1 MKKAWV
7 VLLILLFAGTA
18 LAANTLTYGSSQQL
32 ITFTTVDADWHWY
45 DSFPNNRNRGIQIFF
60 IRFNPGAASD
70 RCVINDG
77 SIDGA
82 ALFDSSVAAD
92 TGDGTIVYYPEGVYF
107 KPVLDASDG
116 TYNAAA
122 KITIMFIR

>member
-77 SIDGA
+77 GIDGA
-82 ALFDSSVAAD
+82 ALFDSGVAAG
-92 TGDGTIVYYPEGVYF
+92 TGDVAIQYYPIDKL
-107 KPVLDASDG
+107 KPVIDVSDG
-116 TYNAAA
+116 TYNAGATL
-122 KITIMFIR
+122 TIMIIR